1 MAEHGDC
8 AEGIPQ
14 QRASLG
20 QQKCQEPRKAS
31 PTTPWCVAGA
41 PQQLESRDA
50 IVTDRIAPHMQCV
63 QLDLVAA
70 RHQPGRVI
78 EHEGLRSRGE
88 LRHRERDAH
97 QCWSFG
103 GGVRSSDS
111 AKW

>member
-1 MAEHGDC
+1 MRHSRSEATLLAPEESIADELEELRDD
-8 AEGIPQ
+8 ADESIPDE
-14 QRASLG
+14 AS
-20 QQKCQEPRKAS
+20 
-31 PTTPWCVAGA
+31 
-41 PQQLESRDA
+41 SR
-50 IVTDRIAPHMQCV
+50 I
-63 QLDLVAA
+63 DLVAA